1 MPTWH
6 GHQGTHGIA
15 VQYNRDVA
23 LFGSAQPAGRT
34 TPAAKLA
41 STTTAVGSTS
51 WQHISRHE
59 GIPRPATAHPS
70 PSLPTT
76 YPGSALAGLGTHGSA
91 GGGRWSRQLVAG
103 VVGGGGVRGR
113 HGHHH
118 GHPHRQRQNTTT
130 RPSLCNPYSPRGSP
144 WSLLI
149 AHTRESPIGAHGR

>member
-1 MPTWH
+1 MDAHMTW
-6 GHQGTHGIA
+6 TSRDPWYCCT
-15 VQYNRDVA
+15 VQQRRG
-23 LFGSAQPAGRT
+23 FGSAQPAGRT

-91 GGGRWSRQLVAG
+91 GGGHLVAG